1 MKKALYWILSLTWGG
16 IMTFIGLI
24 TSLVLLCCGYKP
36 KRFGY
41 TFYFEVGY
49 GWGGVSLGAIF
60 ITSKTASAHTRCHEH
75 GHGFQ
80 NCLWGVLFPFVIAL
94 PSVIR
99 CGYRE
104 YLVKYKGKKYSD
116 FPPYDSIWFEG
127 QATKWGTK
135 VFG

>member
-16 IMTFIGLI
+16 VMTFIGLI

-41 TFYFEVGY
+41 TFYFEVGS

-60 ITSKTASAHTRCHEH
+60 IVSKTASAHTRYHEH

-104 YLVKYKGKKYSD
+104 CLVKYKGKKYSD

-127 QATKWGTK
+127 QATRWGTK